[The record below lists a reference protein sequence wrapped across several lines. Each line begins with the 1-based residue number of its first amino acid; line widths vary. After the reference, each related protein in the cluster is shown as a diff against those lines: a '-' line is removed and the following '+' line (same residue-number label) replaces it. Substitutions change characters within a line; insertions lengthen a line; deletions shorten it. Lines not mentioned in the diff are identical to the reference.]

1 MRELVAL
8 GFPEMRILDETDRSA
23 LDSVTIYLTPTEA
36 RQLASYLEDLAD
48 DPVGLH
54 HSHMEDIEGDRVVR
68 EITVAVYIDE
78 NLDQFDA
85 RSRRL
90 IETGE

>member
-1 MRELVAL
+1 
-8 GFPEMRILDETDRSA
+8 MRILDANDPSGRPLAEVA
-23 LDSVTIYLTPTEA
+23 IYLTPDEA
-36 RQLASYLEDLAD
+36 LQLASKLELLAD

-54 HSHMEDIEGDRVVR
+54 HLHVEDVEGETVVR
-68 EITVAVYIDE
+68 EITVAVYVEE
-78 NLDQFDA
+78 NLDQFDE